1 MTDFVLI
8 SDSMLSCLMVELSL
22 VFSVTSCSSVFFQPW
37 LRLPVIVHYRH
48 VLKCIRILPYCNWQ
62 DMLSGLNIGPNKHH
76 VVRLAIML
84 AMDRHNAQRELTSQL
99 ISDLYRTV
107 FSSEDIAR
115 SLNELLSSIDD
126 IVLDT
131 PDAHN
136 VISSCTLVIV
146 PCNTDLCK

>member
-1 MTDFVLI
+1 
-8 SDSMLSCLMVELSL
+8 
-22 VFSVTSCSSVFFQPW
+22 
-37 LRLPVIVHYRH
+37 
-48 VLKCIRILPYCNWQ
+48 
-62 DMLSGLNIGPNKHH
+62 MLSGLNIGPNKYH

-115 SLNELLSSIDD
+115 SLSELLTSIDD

-136 VISSCTLVIV
+136 VISSCTSVIV
-146 PCNTDLCK
+146 RC

>member
-1 MTDFVLI
+1 
-8 SDSMLSCLMVELSL
+8 MLSE
-22 VFSVTSCSSVFFQPW
+22 
-37 LRLPVIVHYRH
+37 
-48 VLKCIRILPYCNWQ
+48 
-62 DMLSGLNIGPNKHH
+62 LNIGPNKHR

-107 FSSEDIAR
+107 FSSQDIAR
-115 SLNELLSSIDD
+115 SLSELLSSIDD

-136 VISSCTLVIV
+136 VIASCTSVV
-146 PCNTDLCK
+146 MFR